1 MSKASTT
8 SPRRFDIGDTV
19 VTDESLPFVI
29 AEIGNN
35 HQGDVELAKQMIRAA
50 AFAGA
55 SAVKF
60 QKRDNKALFTKEAFD
75 APYASENAFGP
86 TYGSHREALE
96 FGKAE
101 YLECIDEARR
111 NNIVFFATPWDFPSV
126 DFLAE
131 LDVPLF
137 KMSSSDL
144 KTLPLLRY
152 VASHK
157 KPMIISTG
165 GGTIEDVDRAVETV
179 LAEGAPLTVMQC
191 TAGYPP
197 RFDELNLKVIETF
210 RERYPEVTIGYSG
223 HDSGIAMSLVAYV
236 LGARVIEKHFTLNR
250 AMRGTDHAFSLEP
263 DGLRKMIRDLHRAA
277 EAVGDGV
284 KRPYQSEEAPLKK
297 LAKMIVAG
305 KDMPAGHVLT
315 MDDLDY
321 RAPGT
326 GLAPSGATLIVGKS
340 LLHAVVKEQPLSE
353 SDVAVG

>member
-1 MSKASTT
+1 MLNTPSSL
-8 SPRRFDIGDTV
+8 RRFQVEDTV
-19 VTDESLPFVI
+19 ITDESLPFVI

-35 HQGDVELAKQMIRAA
+35 HQGDVEIAKQMIRAA

-55 SAVKF
+55 NAVKF
-60 QKRDNKALFTKEAFD
+60 QKRDNKALFTQAAFD
-75 APYASENAFGP
+75 APYTSENAFGP
-86 TYGSHREALE
+86 TYGAHREALE
-96 FGKAE
+96 FGKDE
-101 YLECIDEARR
+101 YVECIAEAKR
-111 NNIVFFATPWDFPSV
+111 NNVIFFATPWDFPSV
-126 DFLAE
+126 DFLAD

-137 KMSSSDL
+137 KISSSDL
-144 KTLPLLRY
+144 KTLPLLKY

-197 RFDELNLKVIETF
+197 KFEELNLRVITTF

-223 HDSGIAMSLVAYV
+223 HDSGIAMALVAYV

-263 DGLRKMIRDLHRAA
+263 EGLRKMIRDLHRGS
-277 EAVGDGV
+277 EALGDGV
-284 KRPYQSEEAPLKK
+284 KQPYASEEAPLKK

-305 KDMPAGHVLT
+305 GDMSAGHVLS

-326 GLAPSGATLIVGKS
+326 GLAPSAADQIVGKA
-340 LLHAVVKEQPLSE
+340 LTRAVSQGEPLAL
-353 SDVAVG
+353 SDVAAG

>member
-1 MSKASTT
+1 MSKT
-8 SPRRFDIGDTV
+8 SLSSRRFQVADTV
-19 VTDESLPFVI
+19 ITDDSFPFVI

-35 HQGDVELAKQMIRAA
+35 HQGDVEIAKQMIRAA

-75 APYASENAFGP
+75 APYASENAFGA
-86 TYGSHREALE
+86 TYGAHREALE
-96 FGKAE
+96 FGKDE
-101 YLECIDEARR
+101 YVECIAEAKRV
-111 NNIVFFATPWDFPSV
+111 NVTFFATPWDFPSV
-126 DFLAE
+126 DFLAD

-144 KTLPLLRY
+144 KTLPLLKY

-165 GGTIEDVDRAVETV
+165 GGTIEDVDKAVDTV

-197 RFDELNLKVIETF
+197 RFDELNLNVITTF
-210 RERYPEVTIGYSG
+210 RERYPDVTIGYSG
-223 HDSGIAMSLVAYV
+223 HDSGISMSLVAYV

-263 DGLRKMIRDLHRAA
+263 EGLRKMIRDIHRAS
-277 EAVGDGV
+277 EALGDGV
-284 KRPYQSEEAPLKK
+284 KRPYASEEAPLRK

-305 KDMPAGHVLT
+305 RDLPVGHVLS

-326 GLAPSGATLIVGKS
+326 GLAPSAADRIVGKAMVS
-340 LLHAVVKEQPLSE
+340 AIVKGQPIAE